1 MKRILLFAA
10 ALCACGTAAADEG
23 MWLLPY
29 LQKMNIAD
37 MRDKGCR
44 LKAEDIYR
52 IDGSS
57 LKDAIVVFGRGCT
70 GEIVSPEGLVFTNHH
85 CGYGSI
91 QALSSVDHDYL
102 KNGFWA
108 MNNAEELPVPGL
120 EIRFVRRIL
129 DVTPDLL
136 GNVPN
141 IAGEAE
147 RARIV
152 EENTRALTERLEAE
166 HEGME
171 IQVKSFFGGNR
182 YFAFVMEVFKDIRL
196 VGAPPSSIGK
206 FGGDTD
212 NWIWPRHTGDF
223 SVFRIYASPDNRPA
237 AYSPENVPYRPR
249 RHFAVSA
256 RGAEEGAFTMIYG
269 FPGNT
274 QQYILSDAVEYVQHR
289 SDPMKIDLRTQRLDL
304 IAAAQEADPAVRIK
318 YAAKHA
324 LIANPWKKWQG
335 EVIGLER
342 LGTADRKRDYERRFA
357 AWAADKP
364 EYAHLLD
371 SMRAAYAA
379 AAEPFFIAE
388 LINETGRTIEL
399 ALLAEQ
405 NLLRRRAAA
414 AGTPWSEAK
423 PELEKQY
430 LKLYDD
436 YDAALDRRLAKCV
449 LHGLAHYYPGG
460 MPRKMQDEIDRAGGT
475 IDAYVDALYDRS
487 PSVSRE
493 TAEAA
498 DTAALAADP
507 VLRLRKLFSFGPE
520 GIGRGMMLRRNLS
533 DVPSIERWYRPY
545 LRALR
550 AFDPGRAFFPDANS
564 TLRVAYGSVRG
575 YDYADGEYHKPLTTL
590 DGLIAKDNPA
600 IYDYDIPQSLRD
612 LHASGDYGRWSALID
627 GRRTVPVCFLADNQ
641 TTGGNSGSPVLN
653 ARGEL
658 IGINFD
664 RTWRSTMSDIEFDP
678 ELCRNI
684 AVDIRYV
691 LTVIDRIGGAGRLI
705 DEMTIR

>member
-196 VGAPPSSIGK
+196 VGAPPSSIGN

-212 NWIWPRHTGDF
+212 NWMWPRHTGDF
-223 SVFRIYASPDNRPA
+223 SIFRVYASPDNRPA

>member
-1 MKRILLFAA
+1 MKKLIAFAA
-10 ALCACGTAAADEG
+10 AVTVAFTAAADEG

-29 LQKMNIAD
+29 LQKMNGKD
-37 MRDKGCR
+37 MKSKGCK
-44 LKAEDIYR
+44 LSPEEIYSANR
-52 IDGSS
+52 SS
-57 LKDAIVVFGRGCT
+57 LKDAIVIFGGGCT
-70 GEIVSPEGLVFTNHH
+70 GEIVSPEGLLFTNHH

-91 QALSSVDHDYL
+91 QALSSVEHDYL
-102 KNGFWA
+102 KYGFWA
-108 MNNAEELPVPGL
+108 MSNEEELPVEGL
-120 EIRFVRRIL
+120 AVRFIREIR
-129 DVTPDLL
+129 DVTPELV
-136 GNVPN
+136 GNVPS
-141 IAGEAE
+141 IAGEQE
-147 RARIV
+147 YRTIV
-152 EENTRALTERLEAE
+152 EQNRKALLEQLQAE
-166 HEGME
+166 HPDKEV
-171 IQVKSFFGGNR
+171 IVRSFFGGNQ
-182 YFAFVMEVFKDIRL
+182 YFAFIIDVFRDVRL
-196 VGAPPSSIGK
+196 VGTPPSSIGK

-212 NWIWPRHTGDF
+212 NWMWPRHTGDF
-223 SVFRIYASPDNRPA
+223 SIFRVYASPDNRPA

-423 PELEKQY
+423 PGLEKQY

>member
-196 VGAPPSSIGK
+196 VGAPPSSIGN

-212 NWIWPRHTGDF
+212 NWMWPRHTGDF
-223 SVFRIYASPDNRPA
+223 SIFRIYASPDNRPA

>member
-1 MKRILLFAA
+1 MMKRTLLTLLCTL
-10 ALCACGTAAADEG
+10 LCASSFADEG
-23 MWLLPY
+23 MWLPGL
-29 LQKMNIAD
+29 IRERIGD
-37 MRDKGCR
+37 MRSKGFR
-44 LKAEDIYR
+44 LTAEDVYSVNR
-52 IDGSS
+52 ASM
-57 LKDAIVVFGRGCT
+57 KDAVVSVGGFCT
-70 GEIVSPEGLVFTNHH
+70 GEIVSDRGLLLTNHH
-85 CGYGSI
+85 CGYPAI
-91 QALSSVDHDYL
+91 QRLSSVDHDYL
-102 KNGFWA
+102 THGFWA
-108 MNNAEELPVPGL
+108 LSDTEELPAEGL
-120 EIRFVRRIL
+120 FVRIL
-129 DVTPDLL
+129 VRMEEVTDRLA
-136 GNVPN
+136 
-141 IAGEAE
+141 AGETAAEIAAAAE
-147 RARIV
+147 REGTGYRAAV
-152 EENTRALTERLEAE
+152 EP
-166 HEGME
+166 MYY
-171 IQVKSFFGGNR
+171 GNQH
-182 YFAFVMEVFKDIRL
+182 FLFVYEQFDDVRL

-212 NWIWPRHTGDF
+212 NWMWPRHTGDF

-475 IDAYVDALYDRS
+475 IDTYVDALYDRS

-627 GRRTVPVCFLADNQ
+627 GRRTVPVGFLADNQ

>member
-196 VGAPPSSIGK
+196 VGAPPSSIGN

-212 NWIWPRHTGDF
+212 NWMWPRHTGDF
-223 SVFRIYASPDNRPA
+223 SIFRVYASPDNRPA

-436 YDAALDRRLAKCV
+436 YDAALDRR
-449 LHGLAHYYPGG
+449 
-460 MPRKMQDEIDRAGGT
+460 PRGRQPHHRPA
-475 IDAYVDALYDRS
+475 
-487 PSVSRE
+487 
-493 TAEAA
+493 
-498 DTAALAADP
+498 P
-507 VLRLRKLFSFGPE
+507 V
-520 GIGRGMMLRRNLS
+520 I
-533 DVPSIERWYRPY
+533 
-545 LRALR
+545 
-550 AFDPGRAFFPDANS
+550 
-564 TLRVAYGSVRG
+564 
-575 YDYADGEYHKPLTTL
+575 
-590 DGLIAKDNPA
+590 
-600 IYDYDIPQSLRD
+600 
-612 LHASGDYGRWSALID
+612 
-627 GRRTVPVCFLADNQ
+627 
-641 TTGGNSGSPVLN
+641 
-653 ARGEL
+653 RGECH
-658 IGINFD
+658 GNANF
-664 RTWRSTMSDIEFDP
+664 T
-678 ELCRNI
+678 
-684 AVDIRYV
+684 
-691 LTVIDRIGGAGRLI
+691 
-705 DEMTIR
+705 

>member
-196 VGAPPSSIGK
+196 VGAPPSSIGN

-212 NWIWPRHTGDF
+212 NWMWPRHTGDF
-223 SVFRIYASPDNRPA
+223 SIFRVYASPDNRPA

-399 ALLAEQ
+399 ALLVEQ
-405 NLLRRRAAA
+405 TLLRRRAAA